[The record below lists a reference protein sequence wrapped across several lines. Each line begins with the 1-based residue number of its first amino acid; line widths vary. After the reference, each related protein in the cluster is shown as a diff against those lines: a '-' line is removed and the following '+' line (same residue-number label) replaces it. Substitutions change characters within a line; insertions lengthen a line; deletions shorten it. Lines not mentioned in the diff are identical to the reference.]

1 MNGKLLSK
9 LAIALFLLVLS
20 VGFVSSFDEYNETFT
35 ASAGEGASQP
45 LNTAN
50 ESDSSSND
58 TNNTQ
63 DGGKTTVNTYD
74 KATGNPFLALVVVI
88 VCLVLVRYRN

>member
-1 MNGKLLSK
+1 MNGKLVSK

-20 VGFVSSFDEYNETFT
+20 VGFVSSFDGDE
-35 ASAGEGASQP
+35 APAAGEGASQP

-50 ESDSSSND
+50 ESDSSSGYTND
-58 TNNTQ
+58 TR

-74 KATGNPFLALVVVI
+74 RATGNPFLALMVVI
-88 VCLVLVRYRN
+88 VCLVLVRYRK